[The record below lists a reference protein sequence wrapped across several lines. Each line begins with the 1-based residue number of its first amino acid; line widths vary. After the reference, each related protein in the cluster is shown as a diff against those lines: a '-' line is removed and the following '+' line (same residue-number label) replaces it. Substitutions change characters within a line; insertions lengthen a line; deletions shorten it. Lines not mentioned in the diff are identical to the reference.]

1 MRLLMW
7 MSISLLLPCRPKL
20 SSCSRDW
27 DIHAMDP
34 HANHMKVQP
43 AHALQ
48 LALLMGPWNWTIY
61 FS

>member
-34 HANHMKVQP
+34 HANHMEVQP

-48 LALLMGPWNWTIY
+48 LALLMGP
-61 FS
+61 